1 MNHPLFLA
9 HLLCVLILMGT
20 GNLSGQSLNSDSTDD
35 ERTQPPNIIL
45 IMADDVSW
53 ECFGC
58 YGAEDYQTPHIDS
71 LANRGIRFNHC
82 YSTPICTPSRVK
94 IMTGQY
100 SFRNYTHFGYL
111 NPQDKTFGN
120 LLQSAGYETAVAG
133 KWQLNGLYHKAEG
146 CTDSTRPHQTGF
158 DEYCLWQLT
167 KEKNAVGGGE
177 RFWSP
182 PLESNGQF
190 LSSQDNAN
198 QYGPDI
204 MSDFVCDFIKRD
216 RDKPFFV
223 YYPTVLVHSP
233 FVPTPDTIGDQTR
246 DHSANKAPK
255 NKPAQKANFVAMVN
269 YLDKIVGKIVRT
281 VEEAGQL
288 DNTLI
293 LFTADNG
300 TNRGIAS
307 QWNGQ
312 RIQGGKGGTKD
323 MGTHV
328 PMVAYWKGHTPV
340 GSVCDDL
347 VDFTD
352 FYATFAEA
360 AALTLGEDDPIDG
373 RSVLPQING
382 DKGNPRD
389 WVLCHYQPYWGSVT
403 GAQYVRDQQFK
414 LYRDG
419 TFYLVPNDL
428 KELNDLAKGEAG
440 ERGETARGQL
450 KSVLQIAPPA
460 PPAKG
465 GKNAKLRPIHPDW
478 PVITNGNE

>member
-1 MNHPLFLA
+1 
-9 HLLCVLILMGT
+9 
-20 GNLSGQSLNSDSTDD
+20 
-35 ERTQPPNIIL
+35 
-45 IMADDVSW
+45 
-53 ECFGC
+53 
-58 YGAEDYQTPHIDS
+58 
-71 LANRGIRFNHC
+71 
-82 YSTPICTPSRVK
+82 
-94 IMTGQY
+94 
-100 SFRNYTHFGYL
+100 
-111 NPQDKTFGN
+111 
-120 LLQSAGYETAVAG
+120 
-133 KWQLNGLYHKAEG
+133 
-146 CTDSTRPHQTGF
+146 
-158 DEYCLWQLT
+158 
-167 KEKNAVGGGE
+167 
-177 RFWSP
+177 
-182 PLESNGQF
+182 
-190 LSSQDNAN
+190 
-198 QYGPDI
+198 

-233 FVPTPDTIGDQTR
+233 FVPTPDTIGDQPR

-269 YLDKIVGKIVRT
+269 YLDKIVGKVVRT

-288 DNTLI
+288 NNTLI

-312 RIQGGKGGTKD
+312 RIQGGKGETKD
-323 MGTHV
+323 MGTNV

-360 AALTLGEDDPIDG
+360 AAVTLGEDDPIDG

-419 TFYLVPNDL
+419 AFYLVPNDL
-428 KELNDLAKGEAG
+428 KELYNLTKGEAG
-440 ERGETARGQL
+440 ERGETARAQL
-450 KSVLQIAPPA
+450 K
-460 PPAKG
+460 
-465 GKNAKLRPIHPDW
+465 
-478 PVITNGNE
+478 